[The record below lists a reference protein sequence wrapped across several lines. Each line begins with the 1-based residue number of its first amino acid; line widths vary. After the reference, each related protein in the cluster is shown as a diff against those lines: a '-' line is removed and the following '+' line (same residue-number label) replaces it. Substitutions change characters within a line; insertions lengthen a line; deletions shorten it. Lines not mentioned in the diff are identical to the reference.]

1 MAAREDVEF
10 RTIDGLVL
18 RGWLYQA
25 TKRGAAII
33 ATPGFN
39 FTKETMVAEVAEYFQ
54 KFDFT
59 VLIYD
64 PRSIGLSDGHPLVDP
79 ARIAY
84 WGFSYSGMLALI
96 AASLDK
102 RAKAVVAMCPLTI
115 WDFPPEKW
123 PRVLAKALR
132 NRESRAAGNK
142 PVYIPML
149 TAEGENPAGFGKG
162 FDVNGFKMMAG
173 AKELQPT
180 FELETTL
187 GSYYRIAAFQPMG
200 LILYVSPTPVMVVTP
215 EHDVVSPAE
224 LQRTE
229 IYDRLKEPKRHLVVP
244 DRGHMDVLSGDDFA
258 RVLDAQVAFLREVL
272 GA

>member
-1 MAAREDVEF
+1 
-10 RTIDGLVL
+10 
-18 RGWLYQA
+18 
-25 TKRGAAII
+25 
-33 ATPGFN
+33 
-39 FTKETMVAEVAEYFQ
+39 MVAEVAEYFQ

-64 PRSIGLSDGHPLVDP
+64 PRSIGLSDGTPRNEIHPSRNVEDYHDALTFLKGHPLVDP

-132 NRESRAAGNK
+132 DRESRAAGNK

-187 GSYYRIAAFQPMG
+187 GSYYHIAAFQPMG
-200 LILYVSPTPVMVVTP
+200 LIPYVSPTPVMVVTP